1 MQVSASILITYPST
15 TELLKARSSSAQ
27 DEYCKHKLETHTRQV
42 QYSSLII
49 RVIMDFNAPIFLF
62 LFLPVFIFIY
72 YLAGRRAR
80 LVVGIL
86 GSLLFYAWGNLT
98 YIPLML
104 GLVIFAYLAAR
115 GISQWRHQKLALFL
129 LWFGILANI
138 ALLIGFKLWSGV
150 KYPLGLSYV
159 TFQVIAY
166 LFEVYNNK
174 VDSETNLINF
184 SFYLLLFPKI
194 PVGPITRYSQLR
206 DQIQNIHVEPL
217 DVADGLRRFI
227 VGFAKKVLIADTLAK
242 VVTPIF
248 NLTSPTI
255 SPSTAWLVIIS
266 YSLQL
271 YFDFSGYTD
280 MAIGLGRMLGFRFV
294 ENFNYPYM
302 SKNIGEFWRRWHIS
316 LSNWFRDLVFYPLER
331 RRLKWLGQ
339 PINILIVFVLTGLW
353 HGLTM
358 NFVIWGM
365 IHGLALVF
373 ESTFLGRKL
382 RTFWAPIQHIYAL
395 GVIVVGWVFF
405 RSPTPHFALV
415 FLRRLLGDTSGLK
428 ILPFELTSPLPFIE
442 TTFVIAL
449 FAGVIFSFPV
459 NQWLKNLI
467 RDNINSGSAMEFIF
481 QLFGDII
488 LVLVLI
494 FSIAA
499 TASTTFMPS
508 LYGGF

>member
-1 MQVSASILITYPST
+1 MN
-15 TELLKARSSSAQ
+15 
-27 DEYCKHKLETHTRQV
+27 
-42 QYSSLII
+42 
-49 RVIMDFNAPIFLF
+49 FNSPIFLF

-72 YLAGRRAR
+72 SLAKRQAK
-80 LVVGIL
+80 LIVGII
-86 GSLLFYAWGNLT
+86 GSLLFYAWGNLI
-98 YIPLML
+98 YIPLL
-104 GLVIFAYLAAR
+104 IGLVILAYLAAL
-115 GISQWRHQKLALFL
+115 GINRWPNQKSAL
-129 LWFGILANI
+129 LWAGILVNV
-138 ALLIGFKLWSGV
+138 ALLIGFKLWAGV

-174 VDSETNLINF
+174 VESETNLINF

-206 DQIQNIHVEPL
+206 DQIRNIHVEPL
-217 DVADGLRRFI
+217 DIADGLRRFI
-227 VGFAKKVLIADTLAK
+227 IGFAKKALIADTLAK

-248 NLTSPTI
+248 NLTSPAV

-280 MAIGLGRMLGFRFV
+280 MAIGLGRMMGFRFV
-294 ENFNYPYM
+294 ENFNFPYM

-331 RRLKWLGQ
+331 RRLKWIGQ
-339 PINILIVFVLTGLW
+339 PVNILIVFILTGLW
-353 HGLTM
+353 HGITR

-373 ESTFLGRKL
+373 ESTFLGRRL
-382 RTFWAPIQHIYAL
+382 RTFWPPLQHIYAL
-395 GVIVVGWVFF
+395 GVILVGWVFF

-415 FLRRLLGDTSGLK
+415 FLRRLLGDTRGLK

-442 TTFVIAL
+442 PTFVIAL
-449 FAGVIFSFPV
+449 LAGILFSFPV
-459 NQWLKNLI
+459 AQSMDGLLNKIPEDKPTLRITARVFN
-467 RDNINSGSAMEFIF
+467 D
-481 QLFGDII
+481 
-488 LVLVLI
+488 LVLVFILI
-494 FSIAA
+494 VSIAA
-499 TASTTFMPS
+499 TASSTFTPGI
-508 LYGGF
+508 YGAF